1 MESRRNGT
9 TPGIDAPSVH
19 AVRVDLDAGGALS
32 DAVVSA
38 VANVRGEDPTVLA
51 PLHDAVD
58 PEALD
63 ALFAERASTPE
74 DTVAFRYE
82 GYAVTVS
89 GDGRI
94 VVAETE

>member
-9 TPGIDAPSVH
+9 TPGIDAPTVH
-19 AVRVDLDAGGALS
+19 AVRVDLDADRALS

-38 VANVRGEDPTVLA
+38 VANVRGADPTELN
-51 PLHDAVD
+51 PLHESTDA
-58 PEALD
+58 EAFDVLFTD
-63 ALFAERASTPE
+63 AADDADRHIEFA
-74 DTVAFRYE
+74 YE
-82 GYAVTVS
+82 GYDVTVS